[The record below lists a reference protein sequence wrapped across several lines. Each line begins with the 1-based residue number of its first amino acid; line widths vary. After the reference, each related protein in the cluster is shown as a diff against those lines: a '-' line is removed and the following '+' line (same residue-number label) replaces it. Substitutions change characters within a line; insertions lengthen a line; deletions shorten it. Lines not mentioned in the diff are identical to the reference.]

1 MKRLLSSIITLLPL
15 CGISSCVE
23 HINLDSDKEL
33 PVVVNC
39 VLTRDSVQTL
49 KLSRAR
55 VLSQEDSSP
64 IENAEAFLL
73 KKNRAKKMDTVAV
86 FHKADGTEWKADFRP
101 EYGIAYTLLV
111 RIPGEEEIRAFTR
124 FPEDLRLI
132 QCGVFI
138 RLDSTIEFTF
148 GPNSTKGYGIN
159 TAEIR
164 EGNYYTEWKGVRKK
178 DGSAFK
184 AYTQPYDSSCIMW
197 VFPHTYSTDAMPQ
210 VTSNQPETGDFNAKA
225 RKLNILDEEYYTF
238 KGTDKPYS
246 KLISTNHPGADRFNI
261 APGSLEDMNYWKR
274 RDTCIY
280 NYDNSG
286 FSFTSINYSQ
296 WCYFL
301 HPDFPIFNGF
311 VRIEHPEKFNNGMS
325 EEELKYSYLYS
336 DKSFFIA
343 GDHPDDYSSKGNF
356 SFINE
361 VHFVSDEYD
370 KYLREMYVRMQ
381 NSNDF
386 ILDSYDYSNVY
397 TNIAGG
403 VGIFG
408 ADNITWDVENTST
421 TRILAAK
428 DCIDWK
434 HLCPDAPAES
444 FW

>member
-1 MKRLLSSIITLLPL
+1 MRHTVKLELLSIITLLPL

-23 HINLDSDKEL
+23 HINLDSDKEQ

-39 VLTRDSVQTL
+39 VLTRDSVQTAKICRL
-49 KLSRAR
+49 R
-55 VLSQEDSSP
+55 VLSGENDP
-64 IENAEAFLL
+64 IEDATVLLQEKDKNGSFKTMAKFHRAEGINWEVRFQ
-73 KKNRAKKMDTVAV
+73 
-86 FHKADGTEWKADFRP
+86 P
-101 EYGIAYTLLV
+101 EYNTDYRLV
-111 RIPGEEEIRAFTR
+111 VKIPGEDDISATTK

-132 QCGVFI
+132 QCIKPVL
-138 RLDSTIEFTF
+138 LDTIIDYILGGDLEMKMYTM
-148 GPNSTKGYGIN
+148 I
-159 TAEIR
+159 TAEVR
-164 EGNYYTEWKGVRKK
+164 SGKVYKEWKGIRKE
-178 DGSAFK
+178 DGTSFK
-184 AYTQPYDSSCIMW
+184 AYLQPYEDSCVMW
-197 VFPHTYSTDAMPQ
+197 VFPHTDSTDVIPRAATKM
-210 VTSNQPETGDFNAKA
+210 
-225 RKLNILDEEYYTF
+225 LNIVDEEYYTF
-238 KGTDKPYS
+238 KGSDKPYS

-261 APGSLEDMNYWKR
+261 APGSLMDMDYWKR
-274 RDTCIY
+274 RDLLGRT
-280 NYDNSG
+280 
-286 FSFTSINYSQ
+286 TNYSQ
-296 WCYFL
+296 WCYYL
-301 HPDFPIFNGF
+301 HLDFPIFNGF

-408 ADNITWDVENTST
+408 ADNVTWDVQQTVARKKLN
-421 TRILAAK
+421 LFWN
-428 DCIDWK
+428 DWK
-434 HLCPDAPAES
+434 GLCPDAPAES